1 MSHLTVVVP
10 CFNEVET
17 IAELL
22 ESVLE
27 QPCVGQVVVVDDGS
41 TDGSVERLKK
51 LQHPKLEAVFSQRIR
66 GKGQQS
72 VKDLKSQSFLT

>member
-1 MSHLTVVVP
+1 MSQLTVVVP

-17 IAELL
+17 ITQLL

-41 TDGSVERLKK
+41 TDGSVDRLQN
-51 LQHPKLEAVFSQRIR
+51 LQHPNLEVIFFP
-66 GKGQQS
+66 K
-72 VKDLKSQSFLT
+72 K